1 MDKKIAAAQVNAD
14 NTQDQLQAKT
24 DEQLYK
30 LGVIAGIAY
39 DKSKST
45 ADQLAAQHKLS
56 LEQLECERKE
66 YRGAARL
73 LAGQD

>member
-1 MDKKIAAAQVNAD
+1 MDKKIAAAQVSTE

-39 DKSKST
+39 DKSKEHCRPASR
-45 ADQLAAQHKLS
+45 AAQA
-56 LEQLECERKE
+56 QP
-66 YRGAARL
+66 GAARM
-73 LAGQD
+73 